1 MSINPHICT
10 DSDCPNQICTAQI
23 TFRPVRVHGQVSK
36 KKPPANAG
44 GFLFWRLAVTYSH
57 TGTPALPSAIHRFT
71 AEFGMGSGGSNA
83 LLPPGKLLGTRV
95 SSTPRNW
102 GSVNSLCLTKI
113 LLTKSFLCGWCQNT
127 EPKRECTQ
135 VHNRFGGVFWCRPRV
150 NDEGKRVLVLYDQV
164 TRAIST
170 S

>member
-10 DSDCPNQICTAQI
+10 DSDCPNQICTAQ
-23 TFRPVRVHGQVSK
+23 TAFRPVRVHGQVSK

-83 LLPPGKLLGTRV
+83 LLPPGKLFEALAPKTSRILN
-95 SSTPRNW
+95 P
-102 GSVNSLCLTKI
+102 GSLHAGREFLPDSGIRWNDRRKSCNCASPHRKQAKGSLPTSENSVKKLCLAK
-113 LLTKSFLCGWCQNT
+113 
-127 EPKRECTQ
+127 
-135 VHNRFGGVFWCRPRV
+135 
-150 NDEGKRVLVLYDQV
+150 
-164 TRAIST
+164 
-170 S
+170 